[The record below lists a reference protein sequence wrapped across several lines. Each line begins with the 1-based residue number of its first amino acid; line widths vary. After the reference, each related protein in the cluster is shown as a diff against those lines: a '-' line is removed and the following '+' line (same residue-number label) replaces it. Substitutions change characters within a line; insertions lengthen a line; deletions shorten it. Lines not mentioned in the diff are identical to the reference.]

1 MSRGQCII
9 YNHILVNRACSPSTS
24 QKILAWSYFWNPSII
39 NNTSSDHVATP
50 AQSFEGSWFLKV
62 DFVKYIKFFCSI
74 LFSAISQG
82 CQNRLKTAYFTLYSE
97 KCQRK
102 LFWMLVAQFSAW
114 KHEVICTTV
123 RLLIIKSFWQP
134 WHLERG

>member
-1 MSRGQCII
+1 MLRGQCII

-62 DFVKYIKFFCSI
+62 DFVKDIKFFCSI

-114 KHEVICTTV
+114 KHEVICTTNIYNY
-123 RLLIIKSFWQP
+123 IINV
-134 WHLERG
+134 

>member
-1 MSRGQCII
+1 M

-62 DFVKYIKFFCSI
+62 DFVTDIKLFCSI
-74 LFSAISQG
+74 LVSATSQG
-82 CQNRLKTAYFTLYSE
+82 CRNRLKTAYFTLKSEKTASYSE
-97 KCQRK
+97 CLWLNVQHGSMR
-102 LFWMLVAQFSAW
+102 LWHLLCA
-114 KHEVICTTV
+114 TV

-134 WHLERG
+134 WHLERS